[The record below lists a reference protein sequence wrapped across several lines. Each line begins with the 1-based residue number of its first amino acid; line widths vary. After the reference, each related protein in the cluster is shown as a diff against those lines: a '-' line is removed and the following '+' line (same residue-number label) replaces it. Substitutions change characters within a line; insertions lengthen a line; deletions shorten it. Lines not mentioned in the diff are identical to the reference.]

1 MWAESEAEP
10 DLPYTR
16 DLEKPLGQLTFVL
29 SDSHGNSAHVLCD
42 VQRPGGGAAMTW
54 SERPGSLGEVSVNVS
69 LATVLQCEIDREA
82 LQNLWRLVAYYYE
95 SPAILERGAPR
106 DNANS
111 TTYQYAQAVNENSPY
126 FTDLKGYLTAEPGWL
141 LQRRVTLQLNRRQT
155 TNKNLVMDFSTLI
168 SEVINTRPGQGHGPG
183 DPETSWALIRR
194 GTAGQVQS
202 VLEGAKAQLQ
212 CDVITSGSDVRV
224 EWMHPDL
231 SVIEGIDGKSELSE
245 SGQLVILNATLADAG
260 LYHCLVKTQAGIDLV
275 PMRLTVKQR
284 SLSPT
289 AFNGEKVSIK
299 KGQTLSL
306 PCNVTTV
313 EPSRTVWY
321 LPKNRILLPTQQA
334 RRAEVLANGTLVV
347 KKMSQDEAGEYSCMA
362 SNIYGVDMISHQ
374 VEVTEEQKSNEQKE
388 VGTTVLVNG
397 EEEGE
402 GSGVDYQEIKRPSAT
417 QSPRR
422 VGTQQRFPGGVLK
435 RKRIQD
441 PNRKPYKSVKE
452 LDPNHWAEILA
463 KVNAKAYTNIP
474 TIQTDSSTKW
484 LTTELAK
491 TSTPR
496 RTYTAAPSTTATTA
510 AAVIS
515 TTTSVTTTEA
525 TNLIMP
531 DMTTEQTA
539 TESYSGE
546 RELTRNNDQVHPEA
560 KPLRPVVRRP
570 LVRPSSSKAPS
581 VKVNERIPDI
591 TDSRTN
597 SPAIVA
603 TSPPYQQSGGRV
615 FGGRTRT
622 SQYSP
627 RWPNRRRPP
636 YRLRN
641 PSMRRLPPHLNPSH
655 HSVSNPPPRVAQ
667 ATATPATTTTTPVP
681 TTPVPTTPVPTTTT
695 TIPTTTT
702 TATTTTTTTVATTTT
717 TTTELTTTTS
727 TTTNKR
733 TSMAGTTVRND
744 QTEDE
749 EDYDEAVYEYKE
761 SDYSDEKEID
771 TIIKSPVLTKTITPK
786 KEIDSKVVSSS
797 SRYHLQDPK
806 TIPEPKP
813 DNVPRPT
820 EMTVRNHN
828 TDSGAN
834 GKHEEI
840 KPLEDKESQKIRIE
854 EGNKEREKTNPNRV
868 LQNHHTQGTIHQTN
882 HNRPTSHS
890 KPHSPS
896 RENDPTVLHTGREM
910 TREDPRHK
918 TEGRHSEK
926 SQTKPS
932 QTFPISDPVHP
943 WLQQPNQRGGQSPPS
958 SEDHNSNGKQS
969 KENMSKEGGRVEA
982 ESEWQ
987 GKTNKAPP
995 PRNPPSPNWPP
1006 LHHHHHHHHHHQQHH
1021 HVHQPSGTGQRSSPR
1036 PRKGKLS
1043 L

>member
-42 VQRPGGGAAMTW
+42 VQQPGEGAAMTW
-54 SERPGSLGEVSVNVS
+54 SERPGSLGGVTVNVS

-106 DNANS
+106 ENGNS
-111 TTYQYAQAVNENSPY
+111 TTFQYAQAINENSPY
-126 FTDLKGYLTAEPGWL
+126 FTDLKGHLTAKPGWL
-141 LQRRVTLQLNRRQT
+141 LQHRVTLQLNRRQT

-168 SEVINTRPGQGHGPG
+168 SEVINTRPRQGDAHS
-183 DPETSWALIRR
+183 DLETSWALIRR

-202 VLEGAKAQLQ
+202 VLEGTKAQLE
-212 CDVITSGSDVRV
+212 CDVITSGPDVKV

-231 SVIEGIDGKSELSE
+231 SIIEGIDGKSELSE
-245 SGQLVILNATLADAG
+245 GGQLVILNATLADAG

-289 AFNGEKVSIK
+289 AFNGEKMSVK

-347 KKMSQDEAGEYSCMA
+347 KKMSQEEAGEYSCMA

-374 VEVTEEQKSNEQKE
+374 VEVTEEQKSNEQKT
-388 VGTTVLVNG
+388 VGTVLMNG

-402 GSGVDYQEIKRPSAT
+402 GSGVDYQEIKRQSAT

-435 RKRIQD
+435 RKRIKD

-452 LDPNHWAEILA
+452 LDPNHWAHILA

-474 TIQTDSSTKW
+474 TMHTDLSTKW

-496 RTYTAAPSTTATTA
+496 LTYTAAPSATAS
-510 AAVIS
+510 AVIS
-515 TTTSVTTTEA
+515 TTTSVTTTDA

-531 DMTTEQTA
+531 DITTEQTA
-539 TESYSGE
+539 TESYSSE
-546 RELTRNNDQVHPEA
+546 REQTRNKDHVHPEE
-560 KPLRPVVRRP
+560 KRFRPVVSRP
-570 LVRPSSSKAPS
+570 VVQPSSRKEPS
-581 VKVNERIPDI
+581 VRVVNDRITDI
-591 TDSRTN
+591 TDGRTN
-597 SPAIVA
+597 TPAIVA
-603 TSPPYQQSGGRV
+603 TSPPNQQSGGRV
-615 FGGRTRT
+615 IGGRTRT
-622 SQYSP
+622 SQYSQ

-636 YRLRN
+636 YRHRN
-641 PSMRRLPPHLNPSH
+641 PPMRRPPPQLNPSH
-655 HSVSNPPPRVAQ
+655 RTVSNPPTTVTQ
-667 ATATPATTTTTPVP
+667 ATTTTT
-681 TTPVPTTPVPTTTT
+681 TATTTT
-695 TIPTTTT
+695 VPTTTT
-702 TATTTTTTTVATTTT
+702 TATTT
-717 TTTELTTTTS
+717 
-727 TTTNKR
+727 NKR
-733 TSMAGTTVRND
+733 TSMGRND

-749 EDYDEAVYEYKE
+749 EDYDEAVYDYED

-771 TIIKSPVLTKTITPK
+771 TISTSPGLIKTTTPK
-786 KEIDSKVVSSS
+786 KEADMKVLSSS
-797 SRYHLQDPK
+797 SRYPLQDPK

-820 EMTVRNHN
+820 EMMVANRN
-828 TDSGAN
+828 TDAEAN
-834 GKHEEI
+834 RKHEEDTI
-840 KPLEDKESQKIRIE
+840 QEEFKPTEDKESQKTRIE
-854 EGNKEREKTNPNRV
+854 EENKAKEKANPNRV
-868 LQNHHTQGTIHQTN
+868 LQGHHTQATVHQTN
-882 HNRPTSHS
+882 HSRPTSQS

-896 RENDPTVLHTGREM
+896 RENDPTVLHTGRET
-910 TREDPRHK
+910 TREDPRHR
-918 TEGRHSEK
+918 TEGGRSET

-932 QTFPISDPVHP
+932 RVFPVSDPVHP
-943 WLQQPNQRGGQSPPS
+943 WLQQPNQQQFPTSF
-958 SEDHNSNGKQS
+958 EDHNSNGKQS
-969 KENMSKEGGRVEA
+969 KENVPKEGGRVEA
-982 ESEWQ
+982 KSEGQ

-995 PRNPPSPNWPP
+995 PRNPPSPNWPS
-1006 LHHHHHHHHHHQQHH
+1006 LHHHQQHH
-1021 HVHQPSGTGQRSSPR
+1021 HVLHPSGTGQRFSPR
-1036 PRKGKLS
+1036 PRKGTLS